1 MDSSRTCS
9 LRVVS
14 VVEPGELGRTIDLSV
29 HAAVE
34 LDCDGVVPGW
44 GSEEIRPKIRDVEQR
59 VNPIL
64 QHLNHADQVLNV

>member
-9 LRVVS
+9 SRVVS

-44 GSEEIRPKIRDVEQR
+44 GSKEVRPKIRDVE
-59 VNPIL
+59 
-64 QHLNHADQVLNV
+64 